1 MMLSRRLIG
10 VCTIALLGLSPAAAQ
25 PPAPPPA
32 DAKLPMCGLAPSK
45 LIPDLCL
52 LKYRVSTS
60 SPECQAFFDQ
70 GLGYYYSY
78 VWMESARSFE
88 TATRHDPNCA
98 IAWWELSRALE
109 RWGRGNHTQALKK
122 ADELK
127 DNASDREQLLIL
139 SRLQEK

>member
-25 PPAPPPA
+25 PPAAAPA
-32 DAKLPMCGLAPSK
+32 DAKLPMCGLAPAK

-52 LKYRVSTS
+52 VKYRVSTS

-88 TATRHDPNCA
+88 TAARHDPNCA
-98 IAWWELSRALE
+98 LAWWGLSRALE
-109 RWGRGNHTQALKK
+109 AWHKGDATKALLK
-122 ADELK
+122 AHELK
-127 DNASDREQLLIL
+127 DHAS
-139 SRLQEK
+139 